1 MYILNIIICNPSYI
15 NDYTLWGENT
25 FEQESFSKRVDQWSS
40 LNEEILVWSE
50 NIKGPIMYLCKWLG
64 HLYFLIRLVFLRLK
78 MIIDQPF
85 LKMTP
90 AQTYSLLK
98 GVVVCVRRRRQLNF
112 FQIRIYLPIY
122 IFFFPLPM
130 YGFQLDA
137 YWQYIEVWRRGLGG
151 YEWIEWL

>member
-64 HLYFLIRLVFLRLK
+64 HLYFPISSSFKDDNWSTLFWKWLLLK
-78 MIIDQPF
+78 RIP
-85 LKMTP
+85 
-90 AQTYSLLK
+90 SSK
-98 GVVVCVRRRRQLNF
+98 GVVICIRWRRQLNF
-112 FQIRIYLPIY
+112 FWIRINLPIY

-137 YWQYIEVWRRGLGG
+137 YRQYIEVWLWSD
-151 YEWIEWL
+151 EEV